1 MTGFE
6 LGCSRERTEGKKG
19 ASGNSWGK
27 VGKRDRKG
35 SKFSVGK
42 GNLENETWQNPA
54 EKKISRKCSDK
65 NSDCH
70 CREVNGD
77 RSKQCLFPGGA
88 RSMCI
93 QVNGGGLGKWHLL
106 TGTQM
111 HWQPRDPM
119 LDQEQMVSAGLNGI
133 D

>member
-1 MTGFE
+1 MKHGRIQQKRKFQESAVIKTVTATV
-6 LGCSRERTEGKKG
+6 ERSMATDLNN
-19 ASGNSWGK
+19 AC
-27 VGKRDRKG
+27 
-35 SKFSVGK
+35 F
-42 GNLENETWQNPA
+42 LE
-54 EKKISRKCSDK
+54 
-65 NSDCH
+65 
-70 CREVNGD
+70 V
-77 RSKQCLFPGGA
+77 PG